1 MNLERS
7 LIAFQNVS
15 YTYPAGE
22 KPVMEGLNLDINA
35 GTITAVLG
43 PNGAGKT
50 TLLHLALGWL
60 HPSPGQVELYGEPL
74 KNFSRRELGKWIGL
88 VPQSENTPFEYSLL
102 EYVLLG
108 RTPYLAPLAMPEE
121 PDVAIAAE
129 KLDEVGLKGL
139 HSRTMTS
146 ISGGERQLVLI
157 ARALTQQPKILLLD
171 EPTSHL
177 DLNNKGRLVQLLRQL
192 QARGVTIIFTT
203 HEPDVAS
210 ALATHMVLMRK
221 GEILKTGTSSE
232 VMTGENL
239 SALYNMPIQV
249 KKLDGKHVVIWD
261 EKVK

>member
-1 MNLERS
+1 MNQEQS
-7 LIAFQNVS
+7 LLAFEKVS
-15 YTYPAGE
+15 YTYPSGE
-22 KPVMEGLNLDINA
+22 KPVMEGLDLKIEP

-60 HPSPGQVELYGEPL
+60 HPRHGQINLYGEPL
-74 KNFSRRELGKWIGL
+74 KGFTRRELGKWMGL

-108 RTPYLAPLAMPEE
+108 RTPYLTPLAMPTLE
-121 PDVAIAAE
+121 DVEIAAE
-129 KLDEVGLKGL
+129 KLNEVGLGDLK
-139 HSRTMTS
+139 SRTMTG

-157 ARALTQQPKILLLD
+157 ARALTQQPRILLLD

-177 DLNNKGRLVQLLRQL
+177 DLSNKGRLVQLLRQL

-221 GEILKTGTSSE
+221 GEILNTGPAGE

-239 SALYNMPIQV
+239 SALYNMPIKV

-261 EKVK
+261 E

>member
-1 MNLERS
+1 MNADNALLS
-7 LIAFQNVS
+7 FHQVS
-15 YTYPAGE
+15 YTYPTGD
-22 KPVMEGLNLDINA
+22 KPVMETLDLGIEA
-35 GTITAVLG
+35 GTITAILG

-60 HPSPGQVELYGEPL
+60 RPLQGQVQLYGRPL
-74 KNFSRRELGKWIGL
+74 REYSRRELGQWMGL

-108 RTPYLAPLAMPEE
+108 RTPYLAPLAMPDAE
-121 PDVAIAAE
+121 DVQISSDMLE
-129 KLDEVGLKGL
+129 EVGLGKL
-139 HSRTMTS
+139 HNRAMTS

-157 ARALTQQPKILLLD
+157 ARALAQQPKILLLD

-177 DLNNKGRLVQLLRQL
+177 DLSNKGKLVHLLRQL

-221 GEILKTGTSSE
+221 GEILNTGLAAK

-239 SALYNMPIQV
+239 TNLYQMPIQV

-261 EKVK
+261 E

>member
-1 MNLERS
+1 MNQEIS
-7 LIAFQNVS
+7 LLAFKNIS

-22 KPVMEGLNLDINA
+22 KPVMDHLDLEFAA

-50 TLLHLALGWL
+50 TMLHLALGWL
-60 HPSPGQVELYGEPL
+60 HPGQGRIELSGESL
-74 KNFSRRELGKWIGL
+74 HSISRRELGRWMGL
-88 VPQSENTPFEYSLL
+88 VPQNENTPFEYSLL

-108 RTPYLAPLAMPEE
+108 RTPYLAPLAMPGVE
-121 PDVAIAAE
+121 DVEIASE
-129 KLDEVGLKGL
+129 KLEEVGLGGL
-139 HSRTMTS
+139 KHRTMTS

-157 ARALTQQPKILLLD
+157 ARALAQQPKILLLD

-177 DLNNKGRLVQLLRQL
+177 DLCNKGRLVSLLRQL

-221 GEILKTGTSSE
+221 GEILNTGTATE

-239 SALYNMPIQV
+239 SALYNMPIKV

-261 EKVK
+261 E